1 MDDGFEAMKMKY
13 GDLPEFTLLEILKME
28 KLFKKTNNNPIDQEF
43 CERLSAEFN
52 CSPNRPEKPPVKWE
66 QVQGWFQNKQT
77 DLAAKVVPSSYDKGT
92 VCSKAPLAEKRTKAR
107 TISASEAAKVLPDL
121 LFEAQSAKD
130 GAWFDVASFLTYR
143 VLYSG
148 ELLYVCRCFYG
159 APMVLLMEYHYTR
172 VGNLTVVVGPTI
184 TVRLVTRMQ
193 WRSIEFLVVRA
204 RFSGFGK
211 EEDEWVS
218 VKRAIRERSIP
229 LENSECHKVDIG
241 DLMLCYSLKF
251 VRAFYDIIFISDVDF
266 QDSEDNALYFDAH
279 VVEIER
285 RPHDS
290 DKCTCIFVVRYDY
303 DNFEDKVPLGKL
315 CCRPIKSVT
324 RETEDHHPVLLE
336 SLGPHEILV

>member
-1 MDDGFEAMKMKY
+1 MDDGFEAMKMKDD
-13 GDLPEFTLLEILKME
+13 DLPEFTLSEVLKME
-28 KLFKKTNNNPIDQEF
+28 KLFKKMNNKPIDQEL
-43 CERLSAEFN
+43 CERLSAKFN
-52 CSPNRPEKPPVKWE
+52 CSPYRPEKPPVKWE

-77 DLAAKVVPSSYDKGT
+77 DLTAEVVPSSYDKGI
-92 VCSKAPLAEKRTKAR
+92 VRSKAPASEKRTKAR

-148 ELLYVCRCFYG
+148 EL
-159 APMVLLMEYHYTR
+159 
-172 VGNLTVVVGPTI
+172 
-184 TVRLVTRMQ
+184 
-193 WRSIEFLVVRA
+193 VVRA

-241 DLMLCYSLKF
+241 DLMLCY
-251 VRAFYDIIFISDVDF
+251 R
-266 QDSEDNALYFDAH
+266 DSEDNALYCDAH

-324 RETEDHHPVLLE
+324 KEIENHDPVLLE